1 MHKMVQDFEKLIRER
16 LKPSRYQHSLN
27 VANEAAKLAK
37 LYGADEDKA
46 YICGILHDV
55 MKNASPDEQLSLI
68 NESGRKLSD
77 LEMSNQKLWHAI
89 AGAAYLEKTLK
100 IDDDEMVE
108 AVCCH
113 TTAKPNMT
121 MLQKIIYIADYIS
134 EDRDYEGVDEMRKK
148 AYQDINSAVLTGTQF
163 SIIDLANKCRAI
175 HPNTVAAYN
184 EMCSK
189 A

>member
-108 AVCCH
+108 AV
-113 TTAKPNMT
+113 
-121 MLQKIIYIADYIS
+121 
-134 EDRDYEGVDEMRKK
+134 
-148 AYQDINSAVLTGTQF
+148 
-163 SIIDLANKCRAI
+163 
-175 HPNTVAAYN
+175 
-184 EMCSK
+184 
-189 A
+189 